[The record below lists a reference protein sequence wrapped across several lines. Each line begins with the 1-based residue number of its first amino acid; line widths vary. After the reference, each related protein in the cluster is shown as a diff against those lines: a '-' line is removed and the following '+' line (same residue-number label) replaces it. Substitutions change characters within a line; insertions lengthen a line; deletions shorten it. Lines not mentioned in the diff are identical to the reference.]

1 MQQFSADEPA
11 PRPFEPLPGHEGEP
25 LGGLPAYLTALIGR
39 NQDRQQ
45 LRELLIDRGHR
56 MVVITGSGGIGKT
69 RLAVQVATDLL
80 REFRDG
86 VRFLPFASVPDNA
99 DLDATFAWYLG
110 LRDTQE
116 RSYRESIRQYL
127 EPSHLLLVV
136 DNAEHLPDLT
146 ELLVFIQGTCPHVS
160 MIVTSRSTLG
170 LYGEV
175 VHQLQ
180 PLTVR
185 PAESMLPG
193 VTPIDASKS
202 PAVQLFRE
210 RVRAVVPDFEISEEN
225 AEDIVAICDS
235 LGGIPLALE
244 LTAPRLATSTPA
256 ALRAELQHGFEEQ
269 PQPLALAH
277 RLKAPMSLRDTMR
290 LSYDMLGTDEQW
302 VFRALSIMRG
312 QWTIEDVL
320 PLLTP
325 EIDELD
331 AISHIDSLVTRSLIS
346 SPSEPANEDV
356 RFIIN
361 PVLRAFGRSL
371 LIALGEEEAMAD
383 RHAARMIQLAEE
395 AEPELTGKHQQEW
408 LRRID
413 ALHEDFRHAH
423 DHLLSH
429 DRHVDA
435 LRMSSALWR
444 YAYTRGHYREV
455 RQWIE
460 ASVGKVEGHEALR
473 SRALNGVGLLA
484 NVTGDVEGT
493 RKAHE
498 QALQLASRIGLHQ
511 EIALARIGLADVE
524 ILSGGD
530 TSRALRHLEI
540 AASTYERLQ
549 DARGLAAVLTN
560 QGNIQWTRR
569 ELDHAFTMHEEAR
582 VLYAQANDLRGVAW
596 SDTNTGRIAAQ
607 RRRYRE
613 ALPRLLSALDGY
625 VALGDAHGLNEI
637 LEALAGVAVGLDDLE
652 TASVLAGAATRLRT
666 VLGTPL
672 KDPDLQEFQET
683 LEAARKAE
691 RHAEAFERGTRL
703 SVEEAIEIARSVTL
717 PEWYEE
723 ADVLGGQQLAS
734 ERFGITPREYQV
746 LTLLDEGLTDHQIA
760 ERLNLS
766 HRTVQTYTG
775 SIAQK
780 LGASTRVSIV
790 RAAHQAGIMG
800 HR

>member
-1 MQQFSADEPA
+1 M
-11 PRPFEPLPGHEGEP
+11 
-25 LGGLPAYLTALIGR
+25 GGLPTYLTSLIGR
-39 NQDRQQ
+39 SRDRKV
-45 LRELLIDRGHR
+45 LHDLLIEKGHR

-69 RLAVQVATDLL
+69 RLAVQVATDLQ
-80 REFRDG
+80 EHFRDG
-86 VRFLPFASVPDNA
+86 VRFLPFASVPRNA

-110 LRDTQE
+110 LRDAQD
-116 RSYRESIRQYL
+116 RSYRESILQYL
-127 EPSHLLLVV
+127 HTRHQLLVV
-136 DNAEHLPDLT
+136 DNAEHLPELT
-146 ELLVFIQGTCPHVS
+146 ELLVFIQTNCATGS

-175 VHQLQ
+175 THQLQ
-180 PLTVR
+180 PLAVR
-185 PAESMLPG
+185 PGETLLPG
-193 VTPIDASKS
+193 ATLADITRS
-202 PAVQLFRE
+202 PAAQLFRE
-210 RVRAVVPDFEISEEN
+210 RVRAVLPEFEITEEN
-225 AEDIVAICDS
+225 AVDIAAICDS

-244 LTAPRLATSTPA
+244 LTAPRLATRTPA
-256 ALRAELQHGFEEQ
+256 ELRDELEHGLDEH
-269 PQPLALAH
+269 PPPMAH

-290 LSYDMLGTDEQW
+290 LSYDMLTPEEQW
-302 VFRALSIMRG
+302 VFRTLSIMRG
-312 QWTIEDVL
+312 QWTIDDVL
-320 PLLTP
+320 SLLSAD
-325 EIDELD
+325 IDELD
-331 AISHIDSLVTRSLIS
+331 AITHIDSLVTRSLIS
-346 SPSEPANEDV
+346 LPSQATSEDV

-361 PVLRAFGRSL
+361 PVLRHFGRSL
-371 LIALGEEEAMAD
+371 LVSMGEEQATAD
-383 RHAARMIQLAEE
+383 RHAARMIELAEQ
-395 AEPELTGKHQQEW
+395 AEPELTGKHQPEW

-423 DHLLSH
+423 DHLLAH

-435 LRMSSALWR
+435 LRLSNALWR

-460 ASVGKVEGHEALR
+460 ASVGEVSGHEALR

-493 RKAHE
+493 RRGHE
-498 QALQLASRIGLHQ
+498 QALQLASRIDLHQ

-524 ILSGGD
+524 VLSGGD
-530 TSRALRHLEI
+530 TARALRHLEI

-607 RRRYRE
+607 QRQYRA
-613 ALPRLLSALDGY
+613 ALPRLLAALDGY
-625 VALGDAHGLNEI
+625 LALGDSHGLNEI
-637 LEALAGVAVGLDDLE
+637 LEALAGVAVGIDDLE

-672 KDPDLQEFQET
+672 KDPDLEEFRET
-683 LEAARKAE
+683 LAAAGQSRGHDA
-691 RHAEAFERGTRL
+691 AFERGTHL
-703 SVEEAIEIARSVTL
+703 TVEEAIEIARSITL
-717 PEWYEE
+717 PAWHQDSEE
-723 ADVLGGQQLAS
+723 QDGQAIAGD
-734 ERFGITPREYQV
+734 RFGITPREYQV
-746 LTLLDEGLTDHQIA
+746 LTLLGEGLTDHQIA
-760 ERLNLS
+760 QRLKLS

-780 LGASTRVSIV
+780 LDATTRVSIV
-790 RAAHQAGIMG
+790 RAAHQSGILETD
-800 HR
+800 RSNQ

>member
-1 MQQFSADEPA
+1 M
-11 PRPFEPLPGHEGEP
+11 
-25 LGGLPAYLTALIGR
+25 GGLPAYLTVLIGR
-39 NQDRQQ
+39 TRDREE
-45 LRELLIDRGHR
+45 LRELLVDRGHR

-69 RLAVQVATDLL
+69 RMAVQVATDLQ
-80 REFRDG
+80 RHFRDG
-86 VRFLPFASVPDNA
+86 VRFLPFASVPPNA

-127 EPSHLLLVV
+127 QFRQQLLVV
-136 DNAEHLPDLT
+136 DNAEHLPELI
-146 ELLVFIQGTCPHVS
+146 ELLVFIQTNCPTVS

-185 PAESMLPG
+185 PAGSMLPAA
-193 VTPIDASKS
+193 TPTDIARS
-202 PAVQLFRE
+202 PAAQLFRE
-210 RVRAVVPDFEISEEN
+210 RVRAVVPDFEITEAN
-225 AEDIVAICDS
+225 ADDIAAICDS

-244 LTAPRLATSTPA
+244 LTAPRMATRTTSE
-256 ALRAELQHGFEEQ
+256 LRSELEQSLEEQ
-269 PQPLALAH
+269 PLPLAH

-290 LSYDMLGTDEQW
+290 LSYDMLGPEEQW
-302 VFRALSIMRG
+302 VFRTLSIMRG
-312 QWTIEDVL
+312 HWTIEDVL

-325 EIDELD
+325 DIDELD
-331 AISHIDSLVTRSLIS
+331 AITHIDSLVTRSLIN
-346 SPSEPANEDV
+346 SPSEANDDV

-361 PVLRAFGRSL
+361 PVLRHFGRNL
-371 LIALGEEEAMAD
+371 LLAQRDEQATAD
-383 RHAARMIQLAEE
+383 RHAARMIELAEQ
-395 AEPELTGKHQQEW
+395 AEPELTGKHQQDW

-423 DHLLSH
+423 DHLLAH

-435 LRMSSALWR
+435 LRMSNALWR

-493 RKAHE
+493 RWAHE

-524 ILSGGD
+524 VLSGGD
-530 TSRALRHLEI
+530 TTRALRHLEI

-607 RRRYRE
+607 QRRYRE

-637 LEALAGVAVGLDDLE
+637 LEALAGVAVGIDDLE

-672 KDPDLQEFQET
+672 KNPDLEEFQET
-683 LEAARKAE
+683 LEAARQSP
-691 RHAEAFERGTRL
+691 RHAEAFERGMHL
-703 SVEEAIEIARSVTL
+703 SIEEAIAIARSISL
-717 PEWYEE
+717 PEWYQD
-723 ADVLGGQQLAS
+723 ADIRDGQQLAS
-734 ERFGITPREYQV
+734 EKFGITPREYQV

-760 ERLNLS
+760 DRLNLS
-766 HRTVQTYTG
+766 HRTVQTYTS

-780 LGASTRVSIV
+780 LEASTRVSIV
-790 RAAHQAGIMG
+790 RAAHQAGITG
-800 HR
+800 KRQ